1 MPMGQFRHI
10 FLTLLLLA
18 TASLAAA
25 QTKADDILGVY
36 SMDSP
41 FNDDVARVE
50 ITKTARGTY
59 QGRVI
64 WTNHP
69 TNPDGS
75 VRTDAKNP
83 DKKLRKRRYDEVIMV
98 WDLTFED
105 GEWVEGKL
113 YDPYSGK
120 TFSVKFKPIKNS
132 RNLKARYY
140 KGIPAIGID
149 ATWTRYQ

>member
-1 MPMGQFRHI
+1 MGHFRHTM
-10 FLTLLLLA
+10 LTLLLLA

-36 SMDSP
+36 SVDSP

-50 ITKTARGTY
+50 ITKTAKGTY
-59 QGRVI
+59 KGRVT

-83 DKKLRKRRYDEVIMV
+83 DKKLQKRRYDEVIMV

-120 TFSVKFKPIKNS
+120 TFRVKFKPIKNS

-149 ATWTRYQ
+149 ATWTRYGN

>member
-1 MPMGQFRHI
+1 MRLFRPL
-10 FLTLLLLA
+10 FLTFLLLA
-18 TASLAAA
+18 TASLATA

-36 SMDSP
+36 TTGSP

-50 ITKTARGTY
+50 ITKTAKGTY
-59 QGRVI
+59 QGRVT

-69 TNPDGS
+69 TNPDGT
-75 VRTDAKNP
+75 VRTDSKNP
-83 DKKLRKRRYDEVIMV
+83 DKKLRSRRYDEVIMF

-105 GEWVEGKL
+105 GEWVGGKL

-149 ATWTRYQ
+149 ATWTRYGN